1 MDKIVMRPLFYETKA
16 SIPVK
21 AAGMVL
27 VLMSGGSLSRSFPRN
42 AGRAT
47 RLKRAPK
54 QLARRQLGSFSSFI
68 NDLFTFF

>member
-1 MDKIVMRPLFYETKA
+1 
-16 SIPVK
+16 
-21 AAGMVL
+21 VL